1 MATEKN
7 VKKSIKVA
15 VSLRADLVE
24 WVDQKAQEMGLSRS
38 GYLAMCIT
46 QYKQALEVQPKL
58 NGLMES
64 VTSLVNG
71 YVDGSLP
78 PDVAQMKLAELE
90 DQYAEFR
97 KK

>member
-1 MATEKN
+1 MITEKN
-7 VKKSIKVA
+7 VKKSVKVA

-24 WVDQKAQEMGLSRS
+24 WVDMKAQEMGLSRS

-58 NGLMES
+58 NNLMES
-64 VTSLVNG
+64 VASLVNG

-78 PDVAQMKLAELE
+78 PDVAQMKLAEL
-90 DQYAEFR
+90 DAQYPEFR

>member
-1 MATEKN
+1 MNTEKS
-7 VKKSIKVA
+7 VKKSVKVA

-24 WVDQKAQEMGLSRS
+24 WVDMKAQEMGLSRS

-46 QYKQALEVQPKL
+46 QYKQALDIQPKL

-78 PDVAQMKLAELE
+78 PDVAQMKLSELE
-90 DQYAEFR
+90 TQYSEFR

>member
-1 MATEKN
+1 MSIEKTASSTR
-7 VKKSIKVA
+7 KFTI
-15 VSLRADLVE
+15 SLRSDLVE

-38 GYLAMCIT
+38 GYIAMCVT
-46 QYKQALEVQPKL
+46 QYRNALDVQPKL

-78 PDVAQMKLAELE
+78 PDLAQMKLAEL
-90 DQYAEFR
+90 DSQYSEFR

>member
-1 MATEKN
+1 MNAEKN
-7 VKKSIKVA
+7 PKKSVKVA
-15 VSLRADLVE
+15 VSLRSDLVE

-78 PDVAQMKLAELE
+78 PDVAQMKLAEL
-90 DQYAEFR
+90 DSQYSEFR